1 MTTDKSCMRAL
12 HGLYE
17 RRFLRFATAFTLAS
31 VLGVAAPVLAPV
43 PTYGHGSAFLT
54 AARAD
59 QQDVPSPHV
68 RNLIFVLQLKEDGTF
83 EGHLLLGDF
92 KGEIGQSELQDLDT
106 YLEAVKVDNQKVE
119 SDIHSYQPYFVGK
132 DALIPKEAQGR
143 HVTFTANSI
152 DQVNRDL
159 EQLLGTKNNSISFS
173 ESTGEN
179 QELLSTA
186 NVHIDCAGICDAS
199 MSSPPLGLVAAPASW
214 GKSGDEALYS
224 VNEAAKYDSGTSS
237 VVSYTMSRR
246 VVPEKFSSTF
256 YISSE
261 SSLSASFQYTFSP
274 LDAMLFS
281 RSINEIFGASNTKTG
296 EHNMERNEQGIGRT
310 FTTRISNIK
319 VQDFQR
325 LLNNYMPGSE
335 VSLEKGE
342 NDQLTL
348 RAKLVADAK
357 VTDRFSGDSEYIVVA
372 PDGMAVVN
380 PPANTVVDQS
390 DGAIHVRAKGIN
402 TATMEIHMQ
411 KAPRN
416 YRPIMIA
423 GIVVASLLIVVLIS
437 IPIVVTRRVKKLEE
451 E

>member
-1 MTTDKSCMRAL
+1 
-12 HGLYE
+12 
-17 RRFLRFATAFTLAS
+17 
-31 VLGVAAPVLAPV
+31 
-43 PTYGHGSAFLT
+43 
-54 AARAD
+54 
-59 QQDVPSPHV
+59 
-68 RNLIFVLQLKEDGTF
+68 
-83 EGHLLLGDF
+83 
-92 KGEIGQSELQDLDT
+92 
-106 YLEAVKVDNQKVE
+106 
-119 SDIHSYQPYFVGK
+119 
-132 DALIPKEAQGR
+132 
-143 HVTFTANSI
+143 
-152 DQVNRDL
+152 
-159 EQLLGTKNNSISFS
+159 
-173 ESTGEN
+173 
-179 QELLSTA
+179 
-186 NVHIDCAGICDAS
+186 

-224 VNEAAKYDSGTSS
+224 VNEAAKYDSGTSW

-296 EHNMERNEQGIGRT
+296 EQNMERNEQGIGRT

>member
-1 MTTDKSCMRAL
+1 
-12 HGLYE
+12 
-17 RRFLRFATAFTLAS
+17 
-31 VLGVAAPVLAPV
+31 
-43 PTYGHGSAFLT
+43 
-54 AARAD
+54 
-59 QQDVPSPHV
+59 
-68 RNLIFVLQLKEDGTF
+68 
-83 EGHLLLGDF
+83 
-92 KGEIGQSELQDLDT
+92 
-106 YLEAVKVDNQKVE
+106 
-119 SDIHSYQPYFVGK
+119 
-132 DALIPKEAQGR
+132 
-143 HVTFTANSI
+143 
-152 DQVNRDL
+152 
-159 EQLLGTKNNSISFS
+159 
-173 ESTGEN
+173 
-179 QELLSTA
+179 
-186 NVHIDCAGICDAS
+186 

-390 DGAIHVRAKGIN
+390 DGGKFMCAPRVLTPPQWKFICRRP
-402 TATMEIHMQ
+402 
-411 KAPRN
+411 PRN